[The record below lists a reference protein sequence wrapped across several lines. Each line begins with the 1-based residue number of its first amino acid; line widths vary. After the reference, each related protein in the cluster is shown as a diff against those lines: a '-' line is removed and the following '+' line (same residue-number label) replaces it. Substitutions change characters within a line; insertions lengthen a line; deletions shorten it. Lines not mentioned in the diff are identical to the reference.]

1 MLGELYQPK
10 GKAAEHVKF
19 VLQEEDV
26 YACNVAFGCTG
37 RCGYCYNPL
46 ATHKGEAYFTVRQP
60 SKPPAEF
67 VLRQLEKGLHPGGV
81 FLSFS
86 TDPCMNMA
94 GAVELCRL
102 LLERGIKVAT
112 STKFT
117 CLPVEGIYHGIT
129 YITGDEDFHR
139 IHEPDTAPSHL
150 RLSSLRTKSR
160 DEHTW
165 ASLEPFP
172 VSDIYKVDVEAT
184 VEDLHFVDAII
195 LGKWNYNPKAST
207 PKAREEYAAI
217 IPRFLDACRSH
228 GIRGYVKQETLN
240 FISPPTRT
248 TLREDPA

>member
-1 MLGELYQPK
+1 VHQEEPLMLGELYKPK
-10 GKAAEHVKF
+10 GLAAEHVKF

-26 YACNVAFGCTG
+26 WACNVAFGCTG

-60 SKPPAEF
+60 SKPPAEL
-67 VLRQLEKGLHPGGV
+67 VLRQLEKGLRPGGV

-94 GAVELCRL
+94 GAVDLCNL
-102 LLERGIKVAT
+102 LVERGIKVAT

-117 CLPVEGIYHGIT
+117 CLPIEGIHHGIT
-129 YITGDEDFHR
+129 YITDDEDFHR
-139 IHEPDTAPSHL
+139 IYELGTAPAHL
-150 RLSSLRTKSR
+150 RLNSLGMK
-160 DEHTW
+160 EHTW

-172 VSDIYKVDVEAT
+172 VSDIFKVNVEAT

-195 LGKWNYNPKAST
+195 LGKWNYNPKASR

-217 IPRFLDACRSH
+217 VPRFIDACNCY
-228 GIRGYVKQETLN
+228 GIRWHVKRETIQ
-240 FISPPTRT
+240 FINGIKEAS
-248 TLREDPA
+248 A